1 MNVDVRNGR
10 EKIMNNIVNGL
21 IVVLVSFLVG
31 TFICGVAYL
40 IEKILIW
47 DIFLS
52 EIPDGNKKVFADAII
67 HIIVYLIWFAT
78 LYYVYLN
85 EYTMYIVEDLSGSDV
100 DKYHYEINILPQQL
114 QNFVLTYN
122 P

>member
-1 MNVDVRNGR
+1 
-10 EKIMNNIVNGL
+10 MNNIVNGL